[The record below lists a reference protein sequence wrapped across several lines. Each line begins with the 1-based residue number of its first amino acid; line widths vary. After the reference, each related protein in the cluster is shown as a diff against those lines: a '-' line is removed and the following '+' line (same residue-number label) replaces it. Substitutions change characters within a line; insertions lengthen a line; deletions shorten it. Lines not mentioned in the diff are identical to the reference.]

1 MKSVKLEVLS
11 MEISKAQIWIANMF
25 LVKKHIQIF
34 DKTGTRMKADNFVQY
49 CLLLVMDNAYIT
61 IKM

>member
-1 MKSVKLEVLS
+1 
-11 MEISKAQIWIANMF
+11 MEISKAQIWIANVF